1 MANRN
6 RAEVRNAVHS
16 RIRRKVRGTT
26 ERPRLAVYRSLNHI
40 YAQVIDDQKSQ
51 TLASAST
58 TEKGLGVA
66 KGGNIDAAKRV
77 GQAIAE
83 RALAAGIESV
93 VFDRGGYLY
102 HGRVRAL
109 TDAARAAG
117 LNKNEVVEAEAAE
130 AEKPEAAEA
139 EPDKPKGKQKE
150 AKAKSKKEAA
160 PKEAVVA
167 DTAAEPKAKKEAAP
181 EDATTEAGDG
191 EAAAKPKARKEKA
204 PKEDAGAGETSAEPK
219 ARKEKAPKE
228 AKDAAAGSPEEKTEA
243 KDNTDT
249 VEPLEIPTESSG
261 AKGG

>member
-6 RAEVRNAVHS
+6 RAEVRSAVHG

-58 TEKGLGVA
+58 TEKVLGVA
-66 KGGNIDAAKRV
+66 KGGNIEAAKRV

-130 AEKPEAAEA
+130 AEMPEAAEA
-139 EPDKPKGKQKE
+139 EPAKPKGKAKE
-150 AKAKSKKEAA
+150 PKAKTKKEAA
-160 PKEAVVA
+160 PK
-167 DTAAEPKAKKEAAP
+167 P
-181 EDATTEAGDG
+181 
-191 EAAAKPKARKEKA
+191 
-204 PKEDAGAGETSAEPK
+204 AGAGEGRAEPK
-219 ARKEKAPKE
+219 TG
-228 AKDAAAGSPEEKTEA
+228 KDAAPKKAKEAEPGSSTG
-243 KDNTDT
+243 DD
-249 VEPLEIPTESSG
+249 
-261 AKGG
+261 